1 MIEDGVSG
9 LLIPTGSEEGLF
21 MAVKKLLNDPK
32 LAWQIGKEGEK
43 VKEKAS
49 PDAIYQE
56 WKKFVEELT

>member
-1 MIEDGVSG
+1 
-9 LLIPTGSEEGLF
+9 